1 MAAKKEQGKLKKEFK
16 AQKVSGVGKSVTET
30 DKSKSEKTEVSSE
43 RWDFDSVLKVIPFVI
58 YAFLPPLFKYQIEY
72 VWSKISVAYLA
83 TALSGI
89 VLVYITLK
97 SKKIYFNFPKTF
109 IPVVLFLFLGSASAI
124 WAYNPY
130 KTQNLAVM
138 IAPGVLAYITLQLFL
153 FQRKEIKV
161 IAFFSA
167 ISASIVSGYG
177 FLQVVGV
184 FPMPPDQYGSP
195 NPITTFGL
203 SNFAVEYLL
212 TVFPIISAFAFI
224 EKNIVMRVV
233 FASSSLITFLY
244 MVAAKNRAGW
254 VGLITFIIFFLLI
267 YLAHITRK
275 VPLSRISKYLALGVV
290 GTSIFLF
297 IFFTQTKFGGEMIAR
312 FKSFVQVGPGSSV
325 STRLLAWSGGL
336 EMIKENPIIG
346 VGGGNFEIYSWKY
359 APRLLDEGTIFTN
372 TRVDKAHNEYLQ
384 IFADLGIVGFTIFI
398 SIIFIILKLYLDI
411 FSRTREIKKEEDEEL
426 FFVATG
432 LFLGILSLLASASF
446 NFSLQWPG
454 SVLMFWLN
462 LGLLELI
469 HSYIFG
475 QKPIEFEIN
484 KKFVALL
491 PGLGFFVASLGAPCV
506 DGIPF
511 CTKETGFSQFS
522 CQVNRK
528 ICRAS
533 IGFFASRNLMLA
545 EIYYRIAQWQ
555 KRFRNFDISERYY
568 LASLKHD
575 NPAERTYYDLAYLY
589 LGKSGGAL
597 TQRTIDLLE
606 QTIKYVPYFG
616 KGVRE
621 LGNMYVQL
629 GQIDKGI
636 GYLLRSTDSNPAN
649 IPEAYALVA
658 NAYFMK
664 GDYQKAIEYGQKA
677 LEEIEN
683 SPSWKYYKIPIPDRV
698 FDVNSVRF
706 MAYFAIGA
714 SYAQLKDYDSAQKYL
729 ELAQSIKPQDMRV
742 LINLSTVYINKG
754 EFDKAEGILNSFEPQ
769 DFKEKG
775 AKLFNL
781 ASLYAAR
788 GDKEKAL
795 EYLKAASEVD
805 PTLFDRAFRDKY
817 LKSIL
822 KNEN

>member
-1 MAAKKEQGKLKKEFK
+1 MPKTKNKEKKEVPGQIQGI
-16 AQKVSGVGKSVTET
+16 SGKSSASAGRSYSPT
-30 DKSKSEKTEVSSE
+30 DKSEISSE
-43 RWDFDSVLKVIPFVI
+43 RWDFDSILKVVPFII
-58 YAFLPPLFKYQIEY
+58 YVFLPPLFKYEIEY
-72 VWSKISVAYLA
+72 VWSKISVAYISLA
-83 TALSGI
+83 FAGI
-89 VLVYITLK
+89 VLAYIALK
-97 SKKIYFNFPKTF
+97 SKKIYFNLPKTF
-109 IPVVLFLFLGSASAI
+109 IPVVLFLFLGTASAI

-138 IAPGVLAYITLQLFL
+138 IAPGVLAYITLQFFL
-153 FQRKEIKV
+153 FQRKEIKA

-177 FLQVVGV
+177 FLQVLGV

-212 TVFPIISAFAFI
+212 TVFPIILAFAFV
-224 EKNIVMRVV
+224 EKNIIMKVL
-233 FASSSLITFLY
+233 FASSSTITFIY
-244 MVAAKNRAGW
+244 IVASKNRAGW
-254 VGLITFIIFFLLI
+254 VGLITFIIFFSLI
-267 YLAHITRK
+267 YLAHITRRI
-275 VPLSRISKYLALGVV
+275 PLSRISKYLSLGVLA
-290 GTSIFLF
+290 TCIFLF
-297 IFFTQTKFGGEMIAR
+297 IFFTQTKFGDVMVAR

-359 APRLLDEGTIFTN
+359 APRLLDENTIFTN
-372 TRVDKAHNEYLQ
+372 TRVDKAHNEFLQ
-384 IFADLGIVGFTIFI
+384 IFVDLGIVGFGIFI
-398 SIIFIILKLYLDI
+398 SIIFIILKIYLDI
-411 FSRTREIKKEEDEEL
+411 FSKAREFRKEEEDL
-426 FFVATG
+426 FFIATG
-432 LFLGILSLLASASF
+432 LFLGIISLLASASF

-454 SVLMFWLN
+454 SVLMFWAN

-475 QKPIEFEIN
+475 QKPIELEIN
-484 KKFVALL
+484 KRLVALL
-491 PGLGFFVASLGAPCV
+491 PGLGVFIASLGAPCI

-522 CQVNRK
+522 CQVKRK
-528 ICRAS
+528 VCRAS
-533 IGFFASRNLMLA
+533 IGFFAARNLMLA

-589 LGKSGGAL
+589 LGKFGGVL
-597 TQRTIDLLE
+597 NQRTIDLLE

-636 GYLLRSTDSNPAN
+636 EYLLRSTDSNPAN

-683 SPSWKYYKIPIPDRV
+683 SPSWKYYKLPLPDRV
-698 FDVNSVRF
+698 FDVNSVKF

-714 SYAQLKDYDSAQKYL
+714 SYAEFKDYDMAEKYL
-729 ELAQSIKPQDMRV
+729 ELAKSIKPQDMRV

-769 DFKEKG
+769 DFREKG
-775 AKLFNL
+775 AKFFNL
-781 ASLYAAR
+781 ASLYAAK
-788 GDKEKAL
+788 GDREKAF

-805 PTLFDRAFRDKY
+805 PSLFDRAFRDKY
-817 LKSIL
+817 LKNIL